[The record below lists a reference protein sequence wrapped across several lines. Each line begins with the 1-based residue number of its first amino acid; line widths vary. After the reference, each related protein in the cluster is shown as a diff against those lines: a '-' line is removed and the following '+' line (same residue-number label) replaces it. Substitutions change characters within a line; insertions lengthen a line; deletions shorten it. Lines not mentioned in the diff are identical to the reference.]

1 MKNERS
7 ISGGIKTA
15 KCYCSLHFLQTFENV
30 IQTFSSKE
38 EFAK

>member
-15 KCYCSLHFLQTFENV
+15 KCYCSLQFISDFENV
-30 IQTFSSKE
+30 IQTFSSKK